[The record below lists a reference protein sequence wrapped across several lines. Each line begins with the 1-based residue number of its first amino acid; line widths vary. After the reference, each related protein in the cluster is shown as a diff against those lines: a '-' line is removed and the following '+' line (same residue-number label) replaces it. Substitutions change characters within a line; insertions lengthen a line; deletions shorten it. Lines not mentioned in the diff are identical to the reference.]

1 MKVNSNIILIIL
13 NVLTWIGFLGLCVK
27 AGSIIYSFCVSIFY
41 NPIGAKNLYA
51 GLDLSQLMEQS
62 KSEYGILVLCVIA
75 IFILQTVMFF
85 VLLQIF
91 KNINLVSPFHEKI
104 EKLILKLSLLS
115 LGIGILS
122 KLTLGFSSRYTNQ
135 GMEFPHLI
143 EHIGLGDAFLLFA
156 GMLFFISVLFKKGI
170 ELQNES
176 ELTI

>member
-1 MKVNSNIILIIL
+1 MTLNSNIILKIL
-13 NVLTWIGFLGLCVK
+13 NVLAWIGFLGLCVK

-41 NPIGAKNLYA
+41 NPIGAKNLYW
-51 GLDLSQLMEQS
+51 GLDLSQLMEHN
-62 KSEYGILVLCVIA
+62 KSEYSILVLCIIA
-75 IFILQTVMFF
+75 IFILQTILFF

-104 EKLILKLSLLS
+104 GKLILKLSLLS
-115 LGIGILS
+115 LVIGVLS
-122 KLTLGFSSRYTNQ
+122 KLTVGFSFRYTNQ
-135 GMEFPHLI
+135 GMEFPYLI

-176 ELTI
+176 DLTI

>member
-1 MKVNSNIILIIL
+1 MTLNSNIVLKVL
-13 NVLTWIGFLGLCVK
+13 NVLTWIGFIGICIK
-27 AGSIIYSFCVSIFY
+27 AGSITYSFCLSIFY
-41 NPIGAKNLYA
+41 DPIVAKNLYR
-51 GLDLSQLMEQS
+51 GLDLSQLMEHN
-62 KSEYGILVLCVIA
+62 KSEYAILVLCVIA

-104 EKLILKLSLLS
+104 GKLILKLSFLS

-122 KLTLGFSSRYTNQ
+122 KLTMDFSSKYTNQ

-156 GMLFFISVLFKKGI
+156 GMLFFISILFKKGI